1 MALIKPST
9 FLPIFTSNSKLLR
22 NVTLQ
27 RKRNLTQF
35 IKNSKKVLFWTGM
48 RKKKKKVQ
56 MGSDNAVEALN
67 ICFLAVQYQC
77 VEDTEN
83 DCQKA

>member
-9 FLPIFTSNSKLLR
+9 FLTVFTSNSQPLR

-35 IKNSKKVLFWTGM
+35 IKNSKKVLLRTGM
-48 RKKKKKVQ
+48 RKKKKAQ
-56 MGSDNAVEALN
+56 MGSDNGVEALN

-83 DCQKA
+83 DCQRA

>member
-1 MALIKPST
+1 MD
-9 FLPIFTSNSKLLR
+9 R
-22 NVTLQ
+22 NEE
-27 RKRNLTQF
+27 
-35 IKNSKKVLFWTGM
+35 
-48 RKKKKKVQ
+48 KKKKVQ